1 MLRSSPVDRP
11 SGTRDQSSLRSLLH
25 NSQPTKFVFVTGGVV
40 SSLGKGLTAVAL
52 SLTVGA
58 LVNDSGVALP
68 ATAATLLVPL
78 LVWLVAGSPVG
89 PVAEDGEVAEP
100 TPGPRRD
107 DGEAGVN
114 VGVRGSTG
122 RTS

>member
-1 MLRSSPVDRP
+1 VLRAA
-11 SGTRDQSSLRSLLH
+11 LI
-25 NSQPTKFVFVTGGVV
+25 
-40 SSLGKGLTAVAL
+40 AIAL

-78 LVWLVAGSPVG
+78 LVWLVASAP
-89 PVAEDGEVAEP
+89 AEP
-100 TPGPRRD
+100 AGATSDAIDECSGTPGPELD
-107 DGEAGVN
+107 AAGPRVN

-122 RTS
+122 RIS

>member
-1 MLRSSPVDRP
+1 VRVLRA
-11 SGTRDQSSLRSLLH
+11 
-25 NSQPTKFVFVTGGVV
+25 
-40 SSLGKGLTAVAL
+40 GLTAVAL

-89 PVAEDGEVAEP
+89 PVPEDGQVAEP

-107 DGEAGVN
+107 DGEPRVN

-122 RTS
+122 